1 VLRLTQT
8 SHGTGDIV
16 LVVEGRIVSDWAG
29 VLEQECLKLLDRGSH
44 VVLDI
49 GQVSYLDRRG
59 VRVLRELLQKRLTIQ
74 NGTPLVEELL
84 QESTDAPDHQR

>member
-8 SHGTGDIV
+8 SNANGEIV
-16 LVVEGRIVSDWAG
+16 LRVEGRIVSDWAG
-29 VLEQECLKLLDRGSH
+29 VLEQECLKLLDQGSR

-59 VRVLRELLQKRLTIQ
+59 VRVLRQLLQKRLRIL

-84 QESTDAPDHQR
+84 QESI